1 MTKKIGYIYALSSP
15 YYEKIYIGSTTQNL
29 KYRLSNHKTD
39 FKNKK
44 KLTASKVLKHPQVK
58 IIKLLKIKFENRKE
72 LFEIEKELI
81 RANKN
86 IVVNKCYNI
95 NNN

>member
-1 MTKKIGYIYALSSP
+1 MTKKTGYIYALSSP

-44 KLTASKVLKHPQVK
+44 NLTASKVLKHPQVK
-58 IIKLLKIKFENRKE
+58 IVKLLKIKFENRNE
-72 LFEIEKELI
+72 LYEIEKEII
-81 RANKN
+81 RENKN
-86 IVVNKCYNI
+86 KVVNKIYNI
-95 NNN
+95 K